1 MYVSF
6 LYKKLR
12 KKVKKKM
19 EFLTKYFKTL
29 VAVIATGF
37 TWLFGA
43 WDTPLGILVLFIVL
57 DYITGLVRGYINK
70 ELSSDVGLKGIARK
84 AVIFVV
90 LIVAVALDR
99 LLSNGTW
106 IFRSLICYF
115 YIANEGLSLLENCGS
130 LGLPIPQ
137 KILDALI
144 QLKDGEKKEIK
155 E

>member
-1 MYVSF
+1 ME
-6 LYKKLR
+6 
-12 KKVKKKM
+12 KVL
-19 EFLTKYFKTL
+19 EYLKYI
-29 VAVIATGF
+29 VAVIGTYF

-43 WDTPLGILVLFIVL
+43 WDLALEVLVLFMVL
-57 DYITGLVRGYINK
+57 DYITGLLRGYINK

-84 AVIFVV
+84 TVIFIV

-99 LLSNGTW
+99 LLNTGNW
-106 IFRSLICYF
+106 LFRTMICYF

-137 KILDALI
+137 KMLEALA
-144 QLKDGEKKEIK
+144 QLKDGEKKELK